1 LTCIVSQSLIISS
14 IVRRGIVTIKPSELA
29 SARREFLRGLF
40 ASGALLYSGCGL
52 LSASSRLQNN
62 SQNKPA
68 KHKFLED
75 SGLTMREAFRFAYR
89 GTYIPMMQALA
100 AQVGREKLVEMVKEA
115 TTTYWTQQTRSIA
128 QRLPKKDFDAFFSW
142 DILDPVLDNTEHRK
156 HFWSLANTTQTI
168 EDTPKSYEMKVS
180 ECLWA
185 QTFREANA
193 GDIGFAS
200 ICYGDEAIAAA
211 FDQRLKLIR
220 TKALMKGD
228 DCCHF
233 RWIWEG

>member
-1 LTCIVSQSLIISS
+1 MIF
-14 IVRRGIVTIKPSELA
+14 KPSDLA
-29 SARREFLRGLF
+29 SSRRVFLQGLF
-40 ASGALLYSGCGL
+40 PAGALLCSGCGL
-52 LSASSRLQNN
+52 LSASNRL
-62 SQNKPA
+62 QNKPA

-75 SGLTMREAFRFAYR
+75 SGLTMSEAFKFAFQWA
-89 GTYIPMMQALA
+89 YIPMIQTLA
-100 AQVGREKLVEMVKEA
+100 AQIGREKLVEMVKEA
-115 TTTYWTQQTRSIA
+115 TGIYWAQQTRSFA
-128 QRLPKKDFDAFFSW
+128 QRLQKKDRDAFFSW
-142 DILDPVLDNTEHRK
+142 DTLETAIDNAEHRK
-156 HFWSLANTTQTI
+156 HFWSRAITTQTI
-168 EDTPKSYEMKVS
+168 EDTQKSYEMKVT

-200 ICYGDEAIAAA
+200 ICYGDEAMAAA

-233 RWIWEG
+233 RYVWEG

>member
-1 LTCIVSQSLIISS
+1 MI
-14 IVRRGIVTIKPSELA
+14 IKPSNLA
-29 SARREFLRGLF
+29 SSRREFLLNVLPAGSLF
-40 ASGALLYSGCGL
+40 CLGCGN
-52 LSASSRLQNN
+52 LSALTGRQDTQKSDE
-62 SQNKPA
+62 K

-75 SGLTMREAFRFAYR
+75 SGLTMKEAFRFAYLW
-89 GTYIPMMQALA
+89 TYIPMMQALA
-100 AQVGREKLVEMVKEA
+100 TQVGREKLVEMVKEA
-115 TTTYWTQQTRSIA
+115 TATYWTQRTRSIA

-156 HFWSLANTTQTI
+156 HFWSLAITTQTI
-168 EDTPKSYEMKVS
+168 EDTPKSHEVKVS

-185 QTFREANA
+185 ETFREANA

-200 ICYGDEAIAAA
+200 FCYGDEAIAAA

-233 RWIWEG
+233 RWVWEG

>member
-1 LTCIVSQSLIISS
+1 MI
-14 IVRRGIVTIKPSELA
+14 IKPSNLA
-29 SARREFLRGLF
+29 SSRREFLQGLF
-40 ASGALLYSGCGL
+40 PGGALLLSSCGL

-75 SGLTMREAFRFAYR
+75 SGLTMREAFRFAFQW
-89 GTYIPMMQALA
+89 TYIPMMQALA
-100 AQVGREKLVEMVKEA
+100 AQIGREKFVEMVKEA
-115 TTTYWTQQTRSIA
+115 TATYWAQQTRSFA
-128 QRLPKKDFDAFFSW
+128 QRLPKKDFDAFISW
-142 DILDPVLDNTEHRK
+142 DMLDPVLDNTEHRK
-156 HFWSLANTTQTI
+156 HFWSLAYTTQTI

-200 ICYGDEAIAAA
+200 ICYWDEAIAAA
-211 FDQRLKLIR
+211 FDQRLKLKR

-233 RWIWEG
+233 RWVWEG

>member
-1 LTCIVSQSLIISS
+1 M
-14 IVRRGIVTIKPSELA
+14 KPSNLA
-29 SARREFLRGLF
+29 SSRRDFLQGLF
-40 ASGALLYSGCGL
+40 PSGALLCSGCGL

-75 SGLTMREAFRFAYR
+75 SGLTMREAFRFAFLW
-89 GTYIPMMQALA
+89 TYVPMIQALA
-100 AQVGREKLVEMVKEA
+100 AQIGREKLVEMVKEA
-115 TTTYWTQQTRSIA
+115 TGIYWAQQARIFA
-128 QRLPKKDFDAFFSW
+128 QRLPEKNLAAFFSM
-142 DILDPVLDNTEHRK
+142 DTLETAIENAEHQK
-156 HFWSLANTTQTI
+156 YFWSHAVTTQVI
-168 EDTPKSYEMKVS
+168 EDRPESYEMKVT

-200 ICYGDEAIAAA
+200 ICYGDEAMAAA
-211 FDQRLKLIR
+211 FDQRLKFTR
-220 TKALMKGD
+220 TKTLMKGD

-233 RWIWEG
+233 RYVWEG